1 MLSKITAALR
11 GFVARIEREGGQALA
26 EYGLILALIAIAAII
41 ALGVL
46 GVVISGQL
54 DNIGACLGGAAGT
67 CPFTG

>member
-46 GVVISGQL
+46 GVVIAGNL
-54 DNIGACLGGAAGT
+54 GDIGACLGGGEGT
-67 CPFTG
+67 CPFQP